1 MEDEDT
7 TTTRFSQNARTHTS
21 YDDTTHTPT
30 DYNTHSCQS
39 ESLLELLQQTSSWS
53 GDATPTTSQRGITD
67 NVETTTYNTDI
78 VLPPSN
84 SLTPSTHTTYSSK
97 GNKQYYIIH
106 CNHILLLAFTATP
119 GLTAQSLQEPIDYF
133 HLLFTEE
140 VKNNVF
146 IETCKYADQK
156 TTKCRVLTKSQRSKK

>member
-1 MEDEDT
+1 MRTLGQNLRDTLQKMTTWKT
-7 TTTRFSQNARTHTS
+7 TTQLQPVFLKTHAH
-21 YDDTTHTPT
+21 THLMMTLH
-30 DYNTHSCQS
+30 TH
-39 ESLLELLQQTSSWS
+39 LQ
-53 GDATPTTSQRGITD
+53 
-67 NVETTTYNTDI
+67 TTTLILVKANHYI
-78 VLPPSN
+78 VLPPST

-140 VKNNVF
+140 VKNYVF

-156 TTKCRVLTKSQRSKK
+156 TQQNAEYLQNHKEARGNQWLKKP